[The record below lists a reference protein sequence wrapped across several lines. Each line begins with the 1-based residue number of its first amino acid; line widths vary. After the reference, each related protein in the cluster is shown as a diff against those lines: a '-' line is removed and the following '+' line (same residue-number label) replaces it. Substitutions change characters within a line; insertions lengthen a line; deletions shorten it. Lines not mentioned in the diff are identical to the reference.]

1 MYFHP
6 MTSISVMHVKSFT
19 YIGPCSIYVYTAV
32 LYMFKTINSCK
43 HTYSILKLREIFIKT
58 YVLVIG
64 NAAPFHFLHIFVPI
78 WEYLHCNINHTRNDR
93 TNMITYKLTFNLTQ
107 SR

>member
-1 MYFHP
+1 MFYICVHRC
-6 MTSISVMHVKSFT
+6 SLHV
-19 YIGPCSIYVYTAV
+19 
-32 LYMFKTINSCK
+32 LDHHLNK

-58 YVLVIG
+58 YVLVMG
-64 NAAPFHFLHIFVPI
+64 NAALCHFLHIFVPI